1 MEYRILGALEVAAGG
16 EVVPVGGSRERALL
30 ALLLLRANQ
39 VVPADTLVEEL
50 WGGRP
55 TEAAE
60 NTLRVYVSR
69 LRKSLRGAST
79 DEVLVT
85 QTPGYVLRVAPDEL
99 DAARFEALAAVG
111 KERLVAGD
119 SGAASDALRDAL
131 ALWRGPALVDLADLA
146 SALPEAARLEE
157 RRLEVTE
164 DRIEADLACGRHREV
179 VGELELL
186 TGLHPLRERLW
197 GQRMIA
203 LYRSGRQAEALRAY
217 QEVRTL
223 LAEQLGI
230 DPGPELRR
238 LEEAILQHDPALDW
252 EPVPDKPPVT
262 AALADPAMA
271 QPTSAPAGTVPPLSA
286 DVAASGE
293 DSAAERPARPARTG
307 LLTMLFTDIAAFDE
321 LLEREGD
328 EAAEQRR
335 RTHLRL
341 VRETAGAW
349 DGSEPKSLATG
360 LLLSFTSAVDAVA
373 CAVGVQ
379 QSIERHNRRHPDQRL
394 EIRVGLHV
402 GEPITDEADY
412 FGPDVVTTRRV
423 CETAEAGQ
431 IIATEVVASLVGSRG
446 QYRFADHDAITIRGV
461 SRPVS
466 THTVLWHADKG
477 VALPLPRAVAR
488 DRQPFVGRS
497 DESDVLEAAWEEA
510 IQQRRQAVLVAGEP
524 GIGKT
529 RLATEFA
536 LRAHG
541 AGATV
546 LWGRCDEELG
556 VAYQP
561 FAEALRQ
568 YVEVCPLEDLI
579 AHVDM
584 YGGTLARLVPE
595 MELRMPDLLAPAAG
609 DPESDR
615 YYLFEAA
622 AGLIGTA
629 TERAPVVLVIDDL
642 HWAAR
647 PTMLMLRHLL
657 RTPRDQALLVVATYR
672 DTEVSTGHPLT
683 ELLADLRLVSGV
695 HRVPLEGLGV
705 HDLADLV
712 AVTSDGRLAAERRP
726 LAQVLLTETQGN
738 PFYVGEILRH
748 LSETESRTVSVPE
761 SVRDVIAR
769 RISRLAPATQLA
781 IATAAVVGPDFEF
794 GVLERLGGAAG
805 DPDELLDALDEAIAA
820 RIVTEVPGAVG
831 QYTFTNSLI
840 RHTLY
845 EGLSSARR
853 SRIHQRAGE
862 ALEALHP
869 DAIEAHLAALAHHF
883 CEAARGGQPPGRAA
897 DYALRAARRATEQ
910 LAFEEATAHAERGLD
925 VLAASNRA
933 DPARRFELLLA
944 LARARDLLLDRPQA
958 KDALLEAAETAR
970 QMGSK
975 ERLVQAAC
983 QMTPRRGFGRLEAEV
998 LGLCE
1003 EALRVVPSDDESVRA
1018 KLLAFLAAYRAFAG
1032 EGWAVEPLAEE
1043 ALTIARKVGDDETLF
1058 LALMARCW
1066 TLWGTAQVGDQLALA
1081 EELYDLGLASGNA
1094 IYRAEAL
1101 LLRAPGRLALG
1112 DRAGFE
1118 ADAAT
1123 LADIAEGVRFAYGTV
1138 NVAVWRTLLA
1148 FLEGRF
1154 EDAESLSAAVLGLAG
1169 DDEDW
1174 TRAYASHIFWLRYEQ
1189 GRSAEVVELV
1199 VGFLEQLPVVGPVI
1213 ALLQADAGNLG
1224 GAAELLREVVVDGG
1238 LSTVPRDL
1246 TWPASLAS
1254 LAEVTARV
1262 GDAEAAAV
1270 VEEALLPYGG
1280 QLLVVGGTLCPGS
1293 ADRYLGMVSAAL
1305 GRAEDAEKRFV
1316 AALDLER
1323 AVSARPLVARTCY
1336 WYGALLRGMGE
1347 RRAADACALLEEA
1360 AALAT
1365 ELGMEGLRAQAT
1377 ALL

>member
-1 MEYRILGALEVAAGG
+1 VVEYRILGALEVAVDGA
-16 EVVPVGGSRERALL
+16 VVPVGGSRERALL

-55 TEAAE
+55 TDAAE

-69 LRKSLRGAST
+69 LRKSLRTAGA

-85 QTPGYVLRVAPDEL
+85 QTPGYLLRVEHDEL
-99 DAARFEALAAVG
+99 DAARFEASAATG
-111 KERLVAGD
+111 KQHLLDGD
-119 SGAASDALRDAL
+119 ARSASSVLHDALN
-131 ALWRGPALVDLADLA
+131 LWRGPALVDLADLA

-157 RRLEVTE
+157 RRLEVSE

-186 TGLHPLRERLW
+186 TGAYPLRERLW
-197 GQRMIA
+197 SHRMLA

-217 QEVRTL
+217 QEVRSL
-223 LAEQLGI
+223 LGEQLGI

-238 LEEAILQHDPALDW
+238 MEEAILQHRPDLDW
-252 EPVPDKPPVT
+252 EPAEEH
-262 AALADPAMA
+262 AAV
-271 QPTSAPAGTVPPLSA
+271 APAAAPTTTAPAAVSA
-286 DVAASGE
+286 DAPP
-293 DSAAERPARPARTG
+293 RPAPTG
-307 LLTMLFTDIAAFDE
+307 LLTLLFTDIAAFDE

-328 EAAEQRR
+328 EAAERRR

-349 DGSEPKSLATG
+349 EGSDPKSLASG
-360 LLLSFTSAVDAVA
+360 LLLTFTSAVDAVA
-373 CAVGVQ
+373 CAVGLQ
-379 QSIERHNRRHPDQRL
+379 QAIERHNRRHPDQRL

-412 FGPDVVTTRRV
+412 FGPDVVTSRRV
-423 CETAEAGQ
+423 CESAAEGQ
-431 IIATEVVASLVGSRG
+431 IVATEVVASLVGSRG
-446 QYRFADHDAITIRGV
+446 QYRFADHDSLAIRGV

-466 THTVLWHADKG
+466 THTVLWHAEKG
-477 VALPLPRAVAR
+477 VALPLPRAVAP

-497 DESDVLEAAWEEA
+497 DETDVLEAAWEEA
-510 IQQRRQAVLVAGEP
+510 VQQRRQAVLVAGEP

-529 RLATEFA
+529 RLATELA
-536 LRAHG
+536 LRAHR

-561 FAEALRQ
+561 FAEALRH
-568 YVEVCPLEDLI
+568 YVEVCPLADLI
-579 AHVDM
+579 AHVDA

-595 MELRMPDLLAPAAG
+595 MELRLPELAAPAAG
-609 DPESDR
+609 DPEADR

-622 AGLIGTA
+622 AGLIGIA

-657 RTPRDQALLVVATYR
+657 RSPQTQALIVIATYR
-672 DTEVSTGHPLT
+672 DTEVATGHPLA
-683 ELLADLRLVSGV
+683 ELLADLRSVHGV
-695 HRVPLEGLGV
+695 HRLALEGLGV
-705 HDLADLV
+705 HDLVDMV
-712 AVTSDGRLAAERRP
+712 AGTGDRRLAADRRA

-748 LSETESRTVSVPE
+748 LSETEAGTVPVPE
-761 SVRDVIAR
+761 SIRDVISR
-769 RISRLAPATQLA
+769 RLSRLAPSTQLA
-781 IATAAVVGPDFEF
+781 MATAAVVGAEFEF

-820 RIVTEVPGAVG
+820 RIVTEVTGGVG
-831 QYTFTNSLI
+831 HYTFTNSLI

-853 SRIHQRAGE
+853 GRIHQRAGE

-869 DAIEAHLAALAHHF
+869 DGVEAHLTALAHHF
-883 CEAARGGQPPGRAA
+883 CEAATGGQPAGRAA
-897 DYALRAARRATEQ
+897 DYAVRASRRATEQ
-910 LAFEEATAHAERGLD
+910 LAFEEAVSHAERGLA
-925 VLAASNRA
+925 VLEASGRP
-933 DPARRFELLLA
+933 DPVRRFDLLLA
-944 LARARDLLLDRPQA
+944 LAHARDRLLDRPQA
-958 KDALLEAAETAR
+958 KDALLAAAETAR
-970 QMGSK
+970 HLGSSD
-975 ERLVQAAC
+975 RLVQAAC
-983 QMTPRRGFGRLEAEV
+983 QMTPRRGFGRLEEDV
-998 LGLCE
+998 LDLCQ
-1003 EALRVVPSDDESVRA
+1003 EALQVVPQGDSAVRA
-1018 KLLAFLAAYRAFAG
+1018 RLLAFLAAYRAFAG
-1032 EGWAVEPLAEE
+1032 EGWVVEPLAAE
-1043 ALTIARKVGDDETLF
+1043 ALAMARQVGDDDTLF

-1066 TLWGTAQVGDQLALA
+1066 TLWGTCQVGDQVALA
-1081 EELYDLGLASGNA
+1081 EELFQLGETSGNA
-1094 IYRAEAL
+1094 LYGAEGL

-1118 ADAAT
+1118 ADAAA
-1123 LADIAEGVRFAYGTV
+1123 LADTSERVRFAYGTV
-1138 NVAVWRTLLA
+1138 NVAVWHTLLA

-1154 EDAESLSAAVLGLAG
+1154 DDAESLSASVLALAG

-1174 TRAYASHIFWLRYEQ
+1174 TRAYASHIFWLRFEQ

-1199 VGFLEQLPVVGPVI
+1199 VAFLEQLPVVGPVI
-1213 ALLQADAGNLG
+1213 AMLQADVGNTA
-1224 GAAELLREVVVDGG
+1224 GAAELLREVVIADQ

-1246 TWPASLAS
+1246 TWPASLAC

-1262 GDAEAAAV
+1262 GDAEVAAV
-1270 VEEALLPYGG
+1270 LDDALQPFAG

-1293 ADRYLGMVSAAL
+1293 ADRYLAMVATVL
-1305 GRAEDAEKRFV
+1305 GRLEDAEKHFV
-1316 AALDLER
+1316 AALELER
-1323 AVSARPLVARTCY
+1323 AMGARALVARTCY
-1336 WYGALLRGMGE
+1336 WYGVLLRRLGE
-1347 RRAADACALLEEA
+1347 GRAADTRASLEEA

-1365 ELGMEGLRAQAT
+1365 ELGMEGLRAQAA

>member
-1 MEYRILGALEVAAGG
+1 VEYRILGALEVAVNG

-69 LRKSLRGAST
+69 LRKSLRLAGA

-99 DAARFEALAAVG
+99 DAARFEAAAAAG
-111 KERLVAGD
+111 KEHLLAGEPRQ
-119 SGAASDALRDAL
+119 ASAVLRDAL
-131 ALWRGPALVDLADLA
+131 GLWRGPALVDLA

-164 DRIEADLACGRHREV
+164 DRIEADLAAGRHREV
-179 VGELELL
+179 VGELELV
-186 TGLHPLRERLW
+186 TGTHPLRERLW
-197 GQRMIA
+197 GHRMLA

-217 QEVRTL
+217 QEVRSL
-223 LAEQLGI
+223 LGDQLGI

-238 LEEAILQHDPALDW
+238 LEEAILQHDPGLEW
-252 EPVPDKPPVT
+252 EPPAEPPAPPARSVPARGSV
-262 AALADPAMA
+262 AARDSVAA
-271 QPTSAPAGTVPPLSA
+271 TAPAGDTVPGAPP
-286 DVAASGE
+286 
-293 DSAAERPARPARTG
+293 PAPIG
-307 LLTMLFTDIAAFDE
+307 LLIILFTDIAAFDE

-328 EAAEQRR
+328 EAAERRR

-349 DGSEPKSLATG
+349 QGSEPKSLASG
-360 LLLSFTSAVDAVA
+360 LLLTFTSAVDAVA

-379 QSIERHNRRHPDQRL
+379 QAIERHNRRHPDQRL

-412 FGPDVVTTRRV
+412 FGPDVVTSRLV
-423 CETAEAGQ
+423 CESAAAGQ
-431 IIATEVVASLVGSRG
+431 IVVTEVVASLVGSRG
-446 QYRFADHDAITIRGV
+446 QYRFADHDALTIRGV

-466 THTVLWHADKG
+466 THTVLWQAEKG
-477 VALPLPRAVAR
+477 VALPLPRPVVP

-510 IQQRRQAVLVAGEP
+510 LAQRRQAVLVAGEP

-529 RLATEFA
+529 RLVTELA
-536 LRAHG
+536 LSAHA

-561 FAEALRQ
+561 FAEALRH
-568 YVEVCPLEDLI
+568 YVEVSPLEDLI
-579 AHVDM
+579 SHVDT

-595 MELRMPDLLAPAAG
+595 MELRLPELLAPAPG
-609 DPESDR
+609 DPEADR

-657 RTPRDQALLVVATYR
+657 RSAHTQALLVIATYR
-672 DTEVSTGHPLT
+672 DTEVAAGHPLS
-683 ELLADLRLVSGV
+683 ELLADLRSVPGV
-695 HRVPLEGLGV
+695 HRVALEGLGV
-705 HDLADLV
+705 HDLSDLV
-712 AVTSDGRLAAERRP
+712 AATDDRRLAADRRA

-748 LSETESRTVSVPE
+748 LAETDAGTVTVPE

-769 RISRLAPATQLA
+769 RLSRLAPSTQLA
-781 IATAAVVGPDFEF
+781 MATAAVVGPEFEF

-805 DPDELLDALDEAIAA
+805 DPDELLDALDEAISA
-820 RIVTEVPGAVG
+820 RIVTEVRDGVG
-831 QYTFTNSLI
+831 HYTFTNSLI

-862 ALEALHP
+862 ALEALHSENI
-869 DAIEAHLAALAHHF
+869 DGHLAALAHHF
-883 CEAARGGQPPGRAA
+883 CEAATGGQPAGRAA
-897 DYALRAARRATEQ
+897 DYAVRASRRAADQ
-910 LAFEEATAHAERGLD
+910 LAFEEAVAHAERGLA
-925 VLAASNRA
+925 VLEASNRP
-933 DPARRFELLLA
+933 DPVRRFDLLLA
-944 LARARDLLLDRPQA
+944 LAQGRDR
-958 KDALLEAAETAR
+958 LLERPEAKEAVLAAADTAR
-970 QMGSK
+970 QLGSS

-983 QMTPRRGFGRLEAEV
+983 QMTPRRGFGRLEADV
-998 LGLCE
+998 LDLCA
-1003 EALRVVPSDDESVRA
+1003 EALQVVPDADSAVRA

-1032 EGWAVEPLAEE
+1032 EGWAVEPVASE
-1043 ALTIARKVGDDETLF
+1043 ALAIARAAGDDETLF

-1066 TLWGTAQVGDQLALA
+1066 TLWGTAQVGDQVALA
-1081 EELYDLGLASGNA
+1081 EELYELGETSGNSL
-1094 IYRAEAL
+1094 YRAEAL

-1112 DRAGFE
+1112 DRVGFE
-1118 ADAAT
+1118 ADAAA
-1123 LADIAEGVRFAYGTV
+1123 LSDISERVRFAYGTV

-1154 EDAESLSAAVLGLAG
+1154 DDAESLSATVLALAG

-1174 TRAYASHIFWLRYEQ
+1174 TRAYASHIFWLRFEQ

-1199 VGFLEQLPVVGPVI
+1199 VAFLDQLPVVGPAL
-1213 ALLQADAGNLG
+1213 ALLQADAGNTA
-1224 GAAELLREVVVDGG
+1224 GAAELLRDVVGAG
-1238 LSTVPRDL
+1238 ELSTVPRDL
-1246 TWPASLAS
+1246 TWPASLAC
-1254 LAEVTARV
+1254 LAEVMARV
-1262 GDAEAAAV
+1262 GDAEVAARL
-1270 VEEALLPYGG
+1270 EDALEPYAG

-1293 ADRYLGMVSAAL
+1293 ADRYLGMAATVL
-1305 GRAEDAEKRFV
+1305 GRPEDAEKRFI
-1316 AALDLER
+1316 AALELEL
-1323 AVSARPLVARTCY
+1323 AAGARPLVARTSY
-1336 WYGALLRGMGE
+1336 WYGVLLQGLGPE
-1347 RRAADACALLEEA
+1347 RADDARANIEEA
-1360 AALAT
+1360 ATLAA
-1365 ELGMEGLRAQAT
+1365 ELGMQGLQAQA
-1377 ALL
+1377 ASLL